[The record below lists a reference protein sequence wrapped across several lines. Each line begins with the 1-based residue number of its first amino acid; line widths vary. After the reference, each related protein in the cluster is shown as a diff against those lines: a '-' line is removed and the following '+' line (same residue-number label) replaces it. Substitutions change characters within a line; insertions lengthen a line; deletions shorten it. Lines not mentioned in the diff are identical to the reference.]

1 MKKRVAL
8 ITHEMSAVGGLPT
21 MIAFLH
27 RVLTESGRY
36 EVELISLATSAS
48 DASSLQLKSPA
59 TWIRQPRIERVP
71 WRDLTFTHAGVW
83 GSELEFQRYRPR
95 RKLTE
100 LLQSF
105 DLLQF
110 VVGSPPWVCIAE
122 DIARP
127 KLLWTATTTRADRA
141 SQIRNGSM
149 ARRAWSTLMMPLTEQ
164 SEKRGLQAAHT
175 VFALSEYTR
184 AAVEAIIGSERVVL
198 APCGVDTNL
207 FTPAEKQ
214 GQGYILSVA
223 RFSDPRKNVRLLLSA
238 YAQLRQ
244 KIPDAP
250 KLYLIGEP
258 PSEAAQLY
266 LQSLGIAEEV
276 RLLGPKHG
284 GELAELFRNASLFA
298 LSSDEEGLA
307 IVILEAMASGLP
319 VVSTDC
325 GGPATA
331 VSQGKSG
338 LLTPVGDAN
347 ALAAAMET
355 LLRDSALRRQFGI
368 AGRRIAEEHFSIGA
382 AGKIFLDAYNKV
394 LFKDETPATELKK
407 LYSDRGTDK
416 LAIAPTSGLGANRL
430 KRR

>member
-8 ITHEMSAVGGLPT
+8 ITHEISGAGGLPT

-27 RVLTESGRY
+27 RLLTESGRY

-48 DASSLQLKSPA
+48 DSASLQLKSPA
-59 TWIRQPRIERVP
+59 TWIREPRIERVP

-100 LLQSF
+100 LLQAY

-122 DIARP
+122 GIDRP
-127 KLLWTATTTRADRA
+127 TLLWTATTTRADRA

-149 ARRAWSTLMMPLTEQ
+149 ARRAWSSLMIPLTEQ
-164 SEKRGLQAAHT
+164 SERRGLEAAHK

-184 AAVEAIIGSERVVL
+184 AAVESIIGPERVVL
-198 APCGVDTNL
+198 SPCGVDTNL
-207 FTPAEKQ
+207 FRPGARPQT
-214 GQGYILSVA
+214 GYMLSVA
-223 RFSDPRKNVRLLLSA
+223 RFSDPRKNVRLLLEA
-238 YAQLRQ
+238 YAELLQ
-244 KIPDAP
+244 KIPGAP
-250 KLYLIGEP
+250 DLYLIGDP

-266 LQSLGIAEEV
+266 LQSLGIARKV
-276 RLLGPKHG
+276 QLLGPKHG
-284 GELAELFRNASLFA
+284 EELAALYRNTLFFV

-307 IVILEAMASGLP
+307 IVILEAMASGLA

-331 VSQGKSG
+331 VGQGETG
-338 LLTPVGDAN
+338 LLTPVGDAKE
-347 ALAAAMET
+347 LAGAME
-355 LLRDSALRRQFGI
+355 LLTQDANLRERFGRE
-368 AGRRIAEEHFSIGA
+368 GRRVAEERFSLA
-382 AGKIFLDAYNKV
+382 SAGQVFLDTYDKV
-394 LFKDETPATELKK
+394 LNATSSPPVKQPDWEK
-407 LYSDRGTDK
+407 SFPSEPVATRE
-416 LAIAPTSGLGANRL
+416 
-430 KRR
+430 

>member
-1 MKKRVAL
+1 
-8 ITHEMSAVGGLPT
+8 
-21 MIAFLH
+21 
-27 RVLTESGRY
+27 
-36 EVELISLATSAS
+36 
-48 DASSLQLKSPA
+48 
-59 TWIRQPRIERVP
+59 
-71 WRDLTFTHAGVW
+71 
-83 GSELEFQRYRPR
+83 
-95 RKLTE
+95 LTE
-100 LLQSF
+100 LLEGF

-122 DIARP
+122 DIPRP

-141 SQIRNGSM
+141 SQIRSGSM
-149 ARRAWSTLMMPLTEQ
+149 ARRAWSSLMMPLTEQ

-184 AAVEAIIGSERVVL
+184 AAVEAIVGTERVVL
-198 APCGVDTNL
+198 APCGVDTSL
-207 FTPAEKQ
+207 FRASAREE
-214 GQGYILSVA
+214 QGYILSVA

-244 KIPDAP
+244 KVIDAP

-266 LQSLGIAEEV
+266 LQSLGIAEHV

-284 GELAELFRNASLFA
+284 DELAELYRNASLFV

-331 VSQGKSG
+331 VSRNKTG

-355 LLRDSALRRQFGI
+355 LVRDPGLCDRFGI
-368 AGRRIAEEHFSIGA
+368 EGRRVAEERFSIAA
-382 AGKIFLDAYNKV
+382 AGEIFLDTYDKV
-394 LFKDETPATELKK
+394 LKIETHESMVPRAVAEH
-407 LYSDRGTDK
+407 
-416 LAIAPTSGLGANRL
+416 ANA
-430 KRR
+430 K